1 MCVKHCESIFLIQLY
16 LHHFQRQF
24 QPLIR
29 LFEINQLVYRNDITV
44 GVIDIAD
51 DVGDRRAEKILHGMS
66 VFILGERIDQRIVG
80 ETAVFRAA
88 VIILIIKIN
97 NAAFI
102 KASNMQICLHQPNTI
117 KLQLLL

>member
-16 LHHFQRQF
+16 LYHFQRQF

-51 DVGDRRAEKILHGMS
+51 DVGDSRAEKILHGMS
-66 VFILGERIDQRIVG
+66 VFILGERIDQRIVR

-88 VIILIIKIN
+88 VIILIIKI
-97 NAAFI
+97 
-102 KASNMQICLHQPNTI
+102 K
-117 KLQLLL
+117 